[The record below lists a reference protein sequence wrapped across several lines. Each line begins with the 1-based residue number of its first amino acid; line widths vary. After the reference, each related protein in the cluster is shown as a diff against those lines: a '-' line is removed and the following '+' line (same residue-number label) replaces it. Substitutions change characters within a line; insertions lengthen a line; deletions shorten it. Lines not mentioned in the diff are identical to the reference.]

1 MVERLVDVS
10 HSSKAAVIH
19 TYPITIGGSDIDS
32 KDAEYEKKALKATA
46 TRNWCPMPIS
56 RA

>member
-1 MVERLVDVS
+1 MAERLVDVS